1 MSAALATIGHNL
13 PPAPTPFELSRDE
26 IEGLLVEARNW
37 CDGTG
42 VETQEQ
48 ADEVSKLL
56 GKIREAAGRAD
67 DRRAEEKRPHDDAAA
82 EVQGR
87 YNPLIAG
94 FKTAIKGQKGKA
106 TLAAEACK
114 ASLAPFLQRQ
124 EAEKRAAAE
133 AARQEAEKAAREAA
147 LAFAVASHS
156 DLEGREH
163 AETLAA
169 DAKAADRAAGVA
181 EKDRAAARGGAR
193 AVSLRT
199 SYRAELT
206 DPTAFARWA
215 WANANSEL
223 IAHLTTMAERRV
235 AAGQRDIPGVT
246 VHSEQKVV

>member
-1 MSAALATIGHNL
+1 MSAAFATIGHNN
-13 PPAPTPFELSRDE
+13 PPTPFEMSRDE

-42 VETQEQ
+42 VDNQEQ

-56 GKIREAAGRAD
+56 SKIREAANRAD

-106 TLAAEACK
+106 TIAAEACK
-114 ASLAPFLQRQ
+114 AALAPFLQRQ

-133 AARQEAEKAAREAA
+133 AARAEAEKAAREAA
-147 LAFAVASHS
+147 LAFAVTRHS

-163 AETLAA
+163 AEALLA
-169 DAKAADRAAGVA
+169 DAKTADRAAGAA
-181 EKDRAAARGGAR
+181 ERDRTAARGGGR

-206 DPTAFARWA
+206 DANAFARWA
-215 WANANSEL
+215 WINAKPEL

-246 VHSEQKVV
+246 VHSDQKVV